1 MVRGPQVS
9 ERVKLL
15 TGVLAL
21 QLCLG
26 GFHVVSRAA
35 LNMGISQIAFSVY
48 RNSIALL
55 LLAPFA
61 YILEKKD
68 RPHLTFSLLVQFFI
82 LAFCGITANQGF
94 YLLGLFYLSPTYASA
109 IQNTIPAI
117 TFAMAA
123 AVRLERVNIN
133 RRYGLAKVVGT
144 VVTIGGATII
154 TLYKGTPLLQHDKP
168 HFVAASIL
176 SSSPIMN
183 WTLGCVYLLACC
195 LAWSAWMVFQVP
207 VLQKYPKRLSF
218 LTLTCTFGLIQFMA
232 IAAFA
237 EDDFQRW
244 KIHSGGELFTVLYA
258 RGPLYTAIFQPVQT
272 VAVTIMSAFILGDQ
286 FYSGGIIG
294 SILIVIG
301 LYFVLW
307 GKSEEKK
314 AIDKEMEENLTRH
327 LLSQEDSHLG

>member
-26 GFHVVSRAA
+26 GFHVMTYDTYN
-35 LNMGISQIAFSVY
+35 LF
-48 RNSIALL
+48 
-55 LLAPFA
+55 PFTVC
-61 YILEKKD
+61 
-68 RPHLTFSLLVQFFI
+68 R
-82 LAFCGITANQGF
+82 ITANQGF

-195 LAWSAWMVFQVP
+195 LAWSAWMVP

-244 KIHSGGELFTVLYA
+244 KIHSRGELFTVLYA
-258 RGPLYTAIFQPVQT
+258 GVVASGIALSLQIWCIDRGGPLYTAIFQPVQT
-272 VAVTIMSAFILGDQ
+272 VAVAIMSAFILGDQ

-327 LLSQEDSHLG
+327 LLSQQDSHLG

>member
-61 YILEKKD
+61 CILEKKD
-68 RPHLTFSLLVQFFI
+68 RPPLTFSLLVQFFI

-244 KIHSGGELFTVLYA
+244 KIHSRGELFTVLYA
-258 RGPLYTAIFQPVQT
+258 GVVASGIALSLQIWCIDRGGPLYTAIFQPVQT
-272 VAVTIMSAFILGDQ
+272 VAVAIMSAFILGDQ
-286 FYSGGIIG
+286 FYSGG
-294 SILIVIG
+294 
-301 LYFVLW
+301 
-307 GKSEEKK
+307 
-314 AIDKEMEENLTRH
+314 
-327 LLSQEDSHLG
+327 

>member
-1 MVRGPQVS
+1 MIVFDKVS

-26 GFHVVSRAA
+26 GFHHFVGKLMRWEV
-35 LNMGISQIAFSVY
+35 LLVFFFIIAFS
-48 RNSIALL
+48 R
-55 LLAPFA
+55 
-61 YILEKKD
+61 
-68 RPHLTFSLLVQFFI
+68 
-82 LAFCGITANQGF
+82 ITANQGF

-123 AVRLERVNIN
+123 AVRLEKVNIN
-133 RRYGLAKVVGT
+133 RRYGLAKVVGNSCYHRRSHHYKLST
-144 VVTIGGATII
+144 RGLHCCNMIS
-154 TLYKGTPLLQHDKP
+154 TLCC
-168 HFVAASIL
+168 SIYSL
-176 SSSPIMN
+176 FKPIMN

-218 LTLTCTFGLIQFMA
+218 LTLTCTFGLIQFMV

-258 RGPLYTAIFQPVQT
+258 GVVASGIALSLQIWCIDRGGPLYTAIFQPVQT
-272 VAVTIMSAFILGDQ
+272 VAVAIMSAFILGDQ

-294 SILIVIG
+294 SVLIVIG

-307 GKSEEKK
+307 GKVRRKRP
-314 AIDKEMEENLTRH
+314 LTKRWKRT
-327 LLSQEDSHLG
+327 